1 MWVCG
6 VGVDLVLIRLVDVFH
21 RSVSISSLSCVC
33 VGGGGGGMRGSGF
46 NLIGWYNYV
55 FTVVI
60 HSISSVG

>member
-33 VGGGGGGMRGSGF
+33 GGGGGGEGGGVDLV
-46 NLIGWYNYV
+46 LI
-55 FTVVI
+55 
-60 HSISSVG
+60 